1 MFKYGTG
8 EIIGYWAD
16 ELNKSDLNLFGAVRG
31 DPAWQSEWELY
42 AVLVSV
48 VVFSDIVK
56 DKKMALQ
63 TDNTATMRASMVLK
77 SPTATMNA
85 IASEIALRLDK
96 NRITF
101 DISEH
106 IPGLLNYIAD
116 SLSRLS
122 EGAKLPECLEAAQRF
137 SAPSRSRDSGFLIC
151 WPQDW

>member
-1 MFKYGTG
+1 M
-8 EIIGYWAD
+8 
-16 ELNKSDLNLFGAVRG
+16 NLFGAVRG

-48 VVFSDIVK
+48 VAFSDIIK
-56 DKKMALQ
+56 HKKIAIQ

-85 IASEIALRLDK
+85 IASEISLRID
-96 NRITF
+96 RYRTIF
-101 DISEH
+101 EIAEH
-106 IPGLLNYIAD
+106 IPGLLNHIAD

-137 SAPSRSRDSGFLIC
+137 PAPSRTRDSGFLIC